1 MLLLFIEYG
10 EMIIVAGYKGLYS
23 GDKTSFV
30 GVFNTTTNTF
40 EEIETNL
47 DSEGGTKAIHQMI
60 VKEDKIIVLFGH
72 RSKVSQLP
80 MSMWSILSA
89 DLLRRLKIELKNL
102 QLI

>member
-1 MLLLFIEYG
+1 
-10 EMIIVAGYKGLYS
+10 
-23 GDKTSFV
+23 
-30 GVFNTTTNTF
+30 
-40 EEIETNL
+40 
-47 DSEGGTKAIHQMI
+47 MI

>member
-1 MLLLFIEYG
+1 
-10 EMIIVAGYKGLYS
+10 MIIVAGYKGLYS

-72 RSKVSQLP
+72 KASSQLP

-89 DLLRRLKIELKNL
+89 DLLKD
-102 QLI
+102 